1 MCGIIGIISSIDNNV
16 PKKIIEGLN
25 RLTYR
30 GYDSCGVAFIV
41 NGKLEILKDVG
52 TVDKLDRTYKVSSRE
67 SFIGVGHTRW
77 ATHGRPTRENAQ
89 PHADCKFTIAVAEN
103 GIISNCYDLD
113 DKLAKEGHIIRSR
126 CDSEP
131 VAHLVEKYMKE
142 GKSFEES
149 VFKTVSRL
157 KGLYALVLIS
167 TSEPDKIIAVKSGNP
182 LIIGIGN
189 GENYIASDL
198 PALLPLTNKYI
209 PLKDGEIAIITPFSV
224 TIKNFEGKIIKRKP
238 LVTDLTPESAEKGK
252 FETFMLKEMYEQPTV
267 IQNAIL
273 LAETKYMNQFV
284 KYILEADK
292 VFLIACGSSFN
303 ASLVAS
309 YWFNKLAG
317 MCIPA
322 VIASEF
328 DELYGNSVDSN
339 TAIIGVSQSGET
351 QHVITTVKR
360 AKEKDAKILGVI
372 NVLGSQLMYLSDVYL
387 PIGAG
392 PEICVLATKTYMNQ
406 LMSLFLASLHT
417 GLENGSIDRSDFNR
431 YLSLARRLPKKL
443 SSTIKLADKTMLQLS
458 EKYYTQQNILVL
470 SHGLNYGTACEGSLK
485 IKEVSYIHSEALPSG
500 ELLHGHL
507 ALVDEKMLN
516 IFLLTKDDTM
526 EFTLG
531 NMSEVHSRNGKII
544 AITAGKPIGEEFSSH
559 MITVPEIDPILTP
572 FLYVVPLQFFAYH
585 LAKKLG
591 RNIDQPRNLAK
602 TITVT

>member
-1 MCGIIGIISSIDNNV
+1 MCGIIGIISSNDNRV
-16 PKKIIEGLN
+16 PKKITEGLN

-30 GYDSCGVAFIV
+30 GYDSCGVAIIS
-41 NGKLEILKDVG
+41 NGKLEIVKDVG
-52 TVDKLDRTYKVSSRE
+52 TVDKLEKIYKVSEKR
-67 SFIGVGHTRW
+67 SFIGIGHTRW
-77 ATHGRPTRENAQ
+77 ATHGRPTQENAQ
-89 PHADCKFTIAVAEN
+89 PHADCDFKIAVAEN
-103 GIISNCYDLD
+103 GIISNCYELD
-113 DKLAKEGHIIRSR
+113 SELEREGHIIRSR

-131 VAHLVEKYMKE
+131 VAHIVEKYLKKGM
-142 GKSFEES
+142 SFEES
-149 VFKTVSRL
+149 VLKTIPSL
-157 KGLYALVLIS
+157 KGLFALVLIS
-167 TSEPDKIIAVKSGNP
+167 VHEPDKIIAVRNGNP
-182 LIIGIGN
+182 LMIGIGN
-189 GENYIASDL
+189 GENYVASDL
-198 PALLPLTNKYI
+198 PALLSFTNKYI
-209 PLKDGEIAIITPFSV
+209 PLKDGEIAIITSESV
-224 TIKNFEGKIIKRKP
+224 TIKDFNGKIVVRKP
-238 LVTDLTPESAEKGK
+238 FITDLTPESAEKGK
-252 FETFMLKEMYEQPTV
+252 FETFMLKEIYEQPTV

-273 LAETKYMNQFV
+273 LAETKYMDKFV
-284 KYILEADK
+284 KHILEADK
-292 VFLIACGSSFN
+292 VFMIACGSSYN

-328 DELYGNSVDSN
+328 NELYGNSVDED

-351 QHVITTVKR
+351 QHVVTTVKQ
-360 AKEKDAKILGVI
+360 AKEKSAKILGVI

-406 LMSLFLASLHT
+406 LMTLFLASLHT
-417 GLENGSIDRSDFNR
+417 GLESGRIDRSEFSN
-431 YLSLARRLPKKL
+431 YLSLARKLPEKLLSTINMSDKIMPKL
-443 SSTIKLADKTMLQLS
+443 SGR
-458 EKYYTQQNILVL
+458 YYKQQSILVL

-507 ALVDEKMLN
+507 ALVDDKMLN
-516 IFLLTKDDTM
+516 VFLLTKDDTM

-544 AITAGKPIGEEFSSH
+544 AITAGEPVGEEFSSH
-559 MITVPEIDPILTP
+559 MVIVPEIDPLLSP